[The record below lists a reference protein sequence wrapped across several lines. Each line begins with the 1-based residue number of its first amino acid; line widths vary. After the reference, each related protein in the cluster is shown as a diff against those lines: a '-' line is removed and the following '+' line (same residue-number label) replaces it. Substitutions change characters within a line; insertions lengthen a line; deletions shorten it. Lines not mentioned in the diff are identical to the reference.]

1 MGMLVDSWNWKV
13 SWATLFISVVL
24 VVRAPESK
32 AAQTCVNVVSRRSI
46 VGKRIFL
53 DIFKQRI

>member
-1 MGMLVDSWNWKV
+1 MVDSWNWKV
-13 SWATLFISVVL
+13 SWATWLISVVL

-32 AAQTCVNVVSRRSI
+32 AGQTGEESMSSRRSS